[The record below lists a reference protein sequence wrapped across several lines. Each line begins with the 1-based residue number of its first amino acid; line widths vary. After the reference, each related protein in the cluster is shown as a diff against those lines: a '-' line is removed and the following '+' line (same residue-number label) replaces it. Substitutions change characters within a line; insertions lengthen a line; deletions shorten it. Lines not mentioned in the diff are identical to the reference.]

1 MRQVKE
7 AFLRAALDL
16 RRILVLDGI
25 DDLND
30 PPCYVIHSHDLHGP
44 LPDLVV
50 CKSGCHPGISDWVRN
65 GICWLS
71 VLSGIR
77 DEMADSLPRS
87 EFLPPAITERG
98 AVVGV
103 KVGSSTFILE
113 DKDFLTAYYRLNE
126 RAVTNTLCN
135 TPALADNSAN
145 RTFGSHA

>member
-1 MRQVKE
+1 MGQVKE

-71 VLSGIR
+71 VVSGIR
-77 DEMADSLPRS
+77 DEMADSLPGC
-87 EFLPPAITERG
+87 EFLPHAITERG

-103 KVGSSTFILE
+103 KVGSSTLLFE
-113 DKDFLTAYYRLNE
+113 DKDFLTAYYRLHE
-126 RAVTNTLCN
+126 RAVTNILSN
-135 TPALADNSAN
+135 ALALADSSAN
-145 RTFGSHA
+145 RIFGSHV